1 MKQESQSLL
10 AKADRAVKA
19 AASLLKDGQPD
30 FAAGRAYYAMFYA
43 AEALLEERGLDFS
56 KHSGVHA
63 AFGQHFAKPGIL
75 DAKYHR
81 WLLDAFDKR
90 ILGDY
95 SYEMEVTKEDAEQ
108 MLVQSRE
115 FVAAARSF
123 LEAQDRS
130 D

>member
-1 MKQESQSLL
+1 MPCSM
-10 AKADRAVKA
+10 
-19 AASLLKDGQPD
+19 LLKPCLKS
-30 FAAGRAYYAMFYA
+30 AVWISASTP
-43 AEALLEERGLDFS
+43 EC
-56 KHSGVHA
+56 HA